1 MTSEL
6 SSRWPSWCSWL
17 SIDWSAS
24 SSAAILVPCRLS
36 RTSTLRNRIQL
47 KITNNLRSERT
58 RVPSQILN
66 SHNSR
71 QIRVWMCEKL
81 IKGNKKTRYRFF
93 APATAVNRTTKI
105 QHPLLFNLQ
114 IKPNQILILIVPMKV
129 ETGQEA
135 RVRAGGTPWT
145 PGCRLRWQPNKHDKF
160 RHIYKLT
167 LIARETLRT
176 FIKFQRN
183 KYFP

>member
-1 MTSEL
+1 MAVYWL
-6 SSRWPSWCSWL
+6 KHKLICSHL
-17 SIDWSAS
+17 GPMQAIKDFYFAEPYSAK
-24 SSAAILVPCRLS
+24 
-36 RTSTLRNRIQL
+36 NHQ
-47 KITNNLRSERT
+47 
-58 RVPSQILN
+58 LN

-114 IKPNQILILIVPMKV
+114 MRPNQILILIVPMKV

-145 PGCRLRWQPNKHDKF
+145 PGYRLRWQPNIHDKF
-160 RHIYKLT
+160 QHIYKLT